1 MGFKNQSG
9 FSIINNEQKVRIGL
23 SKRAEMIMAEDMI
36 AFSVD
41 KKAQFI
47 NTVFDNFKLTAKSSV
62 SIYLE
67 EKKIE
72 YEQLFADTPLDEDS
86 RQNAV
91 EKLLSFERDNILAEI
106 EHFMSEKAK
115 SKIYHINNANTDYLT
130 NECNEEIYYNQ
141 KPAKYLRSIIE
152 EYCSLPFIK
161 REKIYRKPVF
171 DQVQNAIKDKRILKV
186 QAKLYNKEQ
195 IFYVYPYKI
204 ISDSSH
210 SQYYLACYSTMD
222 QKIDPIIASFS
233 MARLNIKYTM
243 QKNFHLSRI
252 KVNNIDKALS
262 MNSASYLISK
272 PEQIRLKLTKK
283 GYQTYL
289 TKLFSRPELS
299 SEDKKN
305 NIYTFSCSPLQ
316 AYNYFFSFG
325 REVEILEPESLRNKF
340 IKGYSHAFNVYRDK
354 DNSKNS

>member
-47 NTVFDNFKLTAKSSV
+47 NTVFDNFKFTAKSSV

-91 EKLLSFERDNILAEI
+91 EKLLSSERDNILSEI

-141 KPAKYLRSIIE
+141 KPAKYLRSII
-152 EYCSLPFIK
+152 
-161 REKIYRKPVF
+161 
-171 DQVQNAIKDKRILKV
+171 
-186 QAKLYNKEQ
+186 Q
-195 IFYVYPYKI
+195 II
-204 ISDSSH
+204 I
-210 SQYYLACYSTMD
+210 
-222 QKIDPIIASFS
+222 II
-233 MARLNIKYTM
+233 I
-243 QKNFHLSRI
+243 
-252 KVNNIDKALS
+252 
-262 MNSASYLISK
+262 
-272 PEQIRLKLTKK
+272 
-283 GYQTYL
+283 
-289 TKLFSRPELS
+289 
-299 SEDKKN
+299 
-305 NIYTFSCSPLQ
+305 
-316 AYNYFFSFG
+316 
-325 REVEILEPESLRNKF
+325 
-340 IKGYSHAFNVYRDK
+340 
-354 DNSKNS
+354 